1 VITERQHQIRYDAV
15 MKTGACPKCACTKLY
30 VVDEVRQPNLEYA
43 NTIHP
48 LYVSTFAIPASEV
61 GVTTGNTHR
70 TMVGTF
76 EAWICSSCGLTEW
89 YAKDVGE
96 AFERLLALGRKV
108 HVRVVERQGGTPF
121 R

>member
-1 VITERQHQIRYDAV
+1 

-30 VVDEVRQPNLEYA
+30 VVDEVRQPDPESA
-43 NTIHP
+43 NAIHP
-48 LYVSTFAIPASEV
+48 LHVSTFAIPANEV
-61 GVTTGNTHR
+61 GVSTGNTYR

-89 YAKDVGE
+89 YAKNCGE
-96 AFERLLALGRKV
+96 TFERLLALGRKV
-108 HVRVVERQGGTPF
+108 HVRVVERPGATPF